1 MILSPFK
8 RFVEVIKEERKDLV
22 VLLVYTIFSG
32 LFSLAIPVGAQVLV
46 NTIAAASGVF
56 LRQLVVLCVLVF
68 IGLLFVAA
76 LNMLRLILIET
87 LQRRIFVKIAFRL
100 ARQMSRIRIS
110 VLEEQYGPELVNRF
124 FDTMT
129 IQKTWATILVSWPA
143 SILQILIGMFLIGIY
158 SPYFLG
164 FDLFFLFVIFAI
176 GALGKGGVRT
186 SINESTEKYRV
197 AHWLEEMAR
206 CNTSFKMNGSYSFL
220 IKCLDNKVIDYINGR
235 REHFSIILR
244 QIFTGYMNQA
254 IATTGIF
261 AIGGWLVINR
271 QLTLGQLVAAELVI
285 LIMLSALDKII
296 SKIDDFYDLLTALHK
311 VETIMDVPCES
322 DHGNIYARYTGGMEV
337 VCRKVHFSYHP
348 NHPIISELDLKIY
361 SGEKVSLV
369 GESGCGKTT
378 LAYLICGLY
387 ETGRGLID
395 INKTDIQKIDLN
407 RHRRN
412 IALVSGSNQLF
423 YGTIEENIILGREYI
438 PKHDVEWAIQ
448 FVELDRDL
456 AVLSKGLQTHI
467 ISEGLNISMG
477 QRLRILI
484 AREILEKPQL
494 LILDDA
500 FIGTD
505 DKTKIKILD
514 NLLSENLQWT
524 VLNITE
530 DAEVVFK
537 TDIVH
542 VLQNGQIVESGSPGK
557 LTDSSSS
564 IFSTLFPELKKTDF
578 GQTRS
583 EIKK

>member
-1 MILSPFK
+1 MDTSPFK
-8 RFVEVIKEERKDLV
+8 RFVELIKEERKDLA
-22 VLLVYTIFSG
+22 VLLIYTIFSG
-32 LFSLAIPVGAQVLV
+32 LFSLAIPLGAQVLV
-46 NTIAAASGVF
+46 NTIAAASGAF

-68 IGLLFVAA
+68 VGLLFAAA

-87 LQRRIFVKIAFRL
+87 LQRRTFVKVAFRL
-100 ARQMSRIRIS
+100 ARQMSGIRVN

-143 SILQILIGMFLIGIY
+143 SILQIIIGMVLIGIY

-164 FDLFFLFVIFAI
+164 FDMLLVFVIFAI
-176 GALGKGGVRT
+176 VALGRGGVRT
-186 SINESTEKYRV
+186 SVRESTEKYRV
-197 AHWLEEMAR
+197 AHWLEELAR
-206 CNTSFKMNGSYSFL
+206 CNISFKMNGSYSFT
-220 IKCLDNKVIDYINGR
+220 IKHLDEKVVDYINRR

-244 QIFTGYMNQA
+244 QIFAGYMNQA

-285 LIMLSALDKII
+285 LIMLSSLDKII
-296 SKIDDFYDLLTALHK
+296 SKVDDFYDLLTSLDK
-311 VETIMDVPCES
+311 VETIMDMPCERA
-322 DHGNIYARYTGGMEV
+322 HGNVPANYTGGMEV
-337 VCRKVHFSYHP
+337 VCQKIHFSYHP
-348 NHPIISELDLKIY
+348 DHHIISDLDLEIY

-395 INKTDIQKIDLN
+395 INKSDIQKIDLN

-412 IALVSGSNQLF
+412 IALVSDQNQLF
-423 YGTIEENIILGREYI
+423 DGTIEENIILGREHI
-438 PKHDVEWAIQ
+438 PKHDVDWAIEL
-448 FVELDRDL
+448 VELDRDL
-456 AVLSKGLQTHI
+456 AMIPKGLQAHI
-467 ISEGLNISMG
+467 VSEGLNISMG

-505 DKTKIKILD
+505 ERAKIKILD
-514 NLLSENLQWT
+514 NLLNKFLLWT

-530 DAEVVFK
+530 DVEVVVR

-542 VLQNGQIVESGSPGK
+542 VLQGGKIVESGSPAK
-557 LTDSSSS
+557 LADSSSS
-564 IFSTLFPELKKTDF
+564 ILSTLFPELTK
-578 GQTRS
+578 Q
-583 EIKK
+583 I

>member
-1 MILSPFK
+1 MEISPFK

-32 LFSLAIPVGAQVLV
+32 LLSLAIPLGAQVLV

-56 LRQLVVLCVLVF
+56 LQQLVVICTLVF
-68 IGLLFVAA
+68 TGLLFAGV
-76 LNMLRLILIET
+76 LNLLRLFLIET
-87 LQRRIFVKIAFRL
+87 LQRRIFVRIAFRL
-100 ARQMSRIRIS
+100 ARQLFKTK
-110 VLEEQYGPELVNRF
+110 VCALEEQYGPELVNRF

-143 SILQILIGMFLIGIY
+143 SILQIIIGMILIGIY

-164 FDLFFLFVIFAI
+164 FNLFFLFIIFAI
-176 GALGKGGVRT
+176 GALGKGGVQT

-206 CNTSFKMNGSYSFL
+206 CNTSFKMNGSYSFI
-220 IKCLDNKVIDYINGR
+220 IKCLDNKVVDYLSGR

-244 QIFTGYMNQA
+244 QICAGYMNQA
-254 IATTGIF
+254 LATTSIF
-261 AIGGWLVINR
+261 AIGGWLVINQ

-296 SKIDDFYDLLTALHK
+296 SKIDDFYDLLTALYK
-311 VETIMDVPCES
+311 VETVMDLPRER
-322 DHGNIYARYTGGMEV
+322 DHGNVSAGYRGMEV
-337 VCRKVHFSYHP
+337 ICRKVHFSYHP
-348 NHPIISELDLKIY
+348 NHPIISDLDLEIY

-387 ETGRGLID
+387 EIGRGLID

-407 RHRRN
+407 RHRKS
-412 IALVSGSNQLF
+412 IALVSGPNQLF
-423 YGTIEENIILGREYI
+423 AGTIEENIILGREYI
-438 PKHDVEWAIQ
+438 PKHDVDWAI
-448 FVELDRDL
+448 ELAELNRDL
-456 AVLSKGLQTHI
+456 ALLPKGLQTHI

-494 LILDDA
+494 LILDEA
-500 FIGTD
+500 FSGTD
-505 DKTKIKILD
+505 EKTKIKILD
-514 NLLSENLQWT
+514 NLLNKNLQWT

-530 DAEVVFK
+530 DAEVVVK
-537 TDIVH
+537 TDVVH
-542 VLQNGQIVESGSPGK
+542 VLQDGKIVEYGSPEK
-557 LTDSSSS
+557 LADSSSS
-564 IFSTLFPELKKTDF
+564 IFSILFPEL
-578 GQTRS
+578 
-583 EIKK
+583 IKQIQEKHAQGK